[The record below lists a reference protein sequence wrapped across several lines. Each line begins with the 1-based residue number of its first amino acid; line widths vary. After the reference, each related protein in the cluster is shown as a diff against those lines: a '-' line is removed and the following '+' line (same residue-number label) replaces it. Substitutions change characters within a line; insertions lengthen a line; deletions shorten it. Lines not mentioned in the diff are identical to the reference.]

1 VEIVKITIDSAA
13 IEIMKCAIVFED
25 LINDWILDVKL
36 KYEVIFVK

>member
-1 VEIVKITIDSAA
+1 
-13 IEIMKCAIVFED
+13 VFED